1 MTSQQQKWSP
11 TAQFESQQL
20 GSSNGLA
27 GALAKS
33 PSMLEVKTKV
43 AIPLA
48 VHLHVHAMYT
58 DEHVVYI

>member
-11 TAQFESQQL
+11 TAQCESQQL

-33 PSMLEVKTKV
+33 PSILGAKNKV

-48 VHLHVHAMYT
+48 EHLHVQCHAMYT
-58 DEHVVYI
+58 DENIL